1 MGDLPHRVPNDPR
14 FFTADV
20 HITPDGR
27 ARIGGHDYTPAEYAD
42 MLRRAGYDGSR
53 PVRLIGCDAGSND
66 FAQQLSRHLDAPVV
80 APTKP
85 AWTDSNGR
93 VFTSDP
99 EIRPDGTRAPKIP
112 PNGEWETH
120 HPDGSRTKAGDD
132 GYAPGSQKDTDGADA
147 RDRGEDT
154 PKDDAD
160 TPKDDK
166 PQTPKNDPDWNKSNP
181 EDRARIQAQVDE
193 IREQVRERFDRYS
206 RDAWDE
212 VDSRWDDELKDRYK
226 RPIEEKGLPEEMFKG
241 SETHKRFESQV
252 KRDMQELIDPDSGYR
267 IRVERSWDED
277 GLEVRHGA
285 KDSVRPDL
293 ILERQFRDE
302 AGELQ
307 WETAHV
313 WDLKTGQDVISNSWA
328 NRVNE
333 RLDPVKTPETI
344 NHQLADQG
352 KLPPVHSR

>member
-1 MGDLPHRVPNDPR
+1 MGDLPHRVPDDPR

-20 HITPDGR
+20 HVTPDGR
-27 ARIGGHDYTPAEYAD
+27 ARIGGHEYTPAEYAD
-42 MLRRAGYDGSR
+42 MLRRSGYDGSR

-85 AWTDSNGR
+85 AWTDNSGR

-99 EIRPDGTRAPKIP
+99 EIGPDGTRTPKIP

-120 HPDGSRTKAGDD
+120 HPDGSRSKASDD
-132 GYAPGSQKDTDGADA
+132 GYAPGSDRDTDGAGA

-154 PKDDAD
+154 PEQDR
-160 TPKDDK
+160 
-166 PQTPKNDPDWNKSNP
+166 PQTPRNDPDWNKADP

-193 IREQVRERFDRYS
+193 IREQVRERFDSYS
-206 RDAWDE
+206 RDAWDD
-212 VDSRWDDELKDRYK
+212 VDSRWDDELKDRYR

-241 SETHKRFESQV
+241 TETHNRFERQV
-252 KRDMQELIDPDSGYR
+252 EEHMNDLIDPESGYR
-267 IRVERSWDED
+267 IRVETSWDED
-277 GLEVRHGA
+277 GLEVPRGT
-285 KDSVRPDL
+285 KDSKRPDL

-302 AGELQ
+302 EGELQ

-313 WDLKTGQDVISNSWA
+313 WDLKTGQDVITNSWA
-328 NRVNE
+328 KAVNE

-344 NHQLADQG
+344 NHKLAEAG
-352 KLPPVHSR
+352 NLPPVHSR